1 MSSWQMKIWTPPAPA
16 NPVWI
21 LSFINY
27 VQHLYDQFLVAWA
40 AWVAHGI
47 TEAPSCWPL
56 LMRRKLRN
64 TLMTTI
70 GLHKHG
76 HDKQGAIIWMAHNLL
91 IQTNKLLHIQAFL
104 SFELL
109 FPFTQVMQGK
119 CFHVWAQAC
128 NQSSRNVPHQVF
140 NLHNYLD
147 ELSVMAHGV
156 ISNSS
161 DPSELRLHRW
171 GGGS

>member
-1 MSSWQMKIWTPPAPA
+1 MSSWQIKIWTPPTPA

-27 VQHLYDQFLVAWA
+27 VKLLYDQFLVAW
-40 AWVAHGI
+40 VARDS
-47 TEAPSCWPL
+47 TEAPSCLPL
-56 LMRRKLRN
+56 LMRRKLWN
-64 TLMTTI
+64 TIMTMI
-70 GLHKHG
+70 GLYKHG
-76 HDKQGAIIWMAHNLL
+76 HDKQGAIIWMAQDLL
-91 IQTNKLLHIQAFL
+91 IQTNKFLQIQAFL

-109 FPFTQVMQGK
+109 FPFTQAMRGK

-128 NQSSRNVPHQVF
+128 NHSSRNVQRQVF
-140 NLHNYLD
+140 DLHNYLD

-156 ISNSS
+156 MSNSS
-161 DPSELRLHRW
+161 DTSELGLHRR